1 MPFPG
6 DPGGGVKARE
16 PGPDRNGLA
25 MSASEQEGRKRQRP
39 AAVNGKAV
47 SVWDLDNLDA
57 ESLRQLQGE
66 QLDRFEAYRR
76 SAIPRATMKKLL
88 TAVTGQTPDV
98 PTTIVACGVAK
109 LLVGELVDAGRRAKA
124 EGRREGGEGDPADDD
139 GVGLNVD
146 DLRRAFALTME
157 ETQLPLRRKRERLL

>member
-1 MPFPG
+1 
-6 DPGGGVKARE
+6 
-16 PGPDRNGLA
+16 

-39 AAVNGKAV
+39 AAVKGKAV

-76 SAIPRATMKKLL
+76 SAIPRAAMKKLL
-88 TAVTGQTPDV
+88 MAVTGQTPDV

-124 EGRREGGEGDPADDD
+124 EGRRDD